1 MADQGRDEK
10 LAVLNGLAGNYA
22 ATLAPETAKMWLFLL
37 KDYSVQ
43 QTQAAALS
51 VIRKYGT
58 EAVPYRTMPPFSL
71 MQKELDAMTGTVR
84 GEENVKLQARAEW
97 GKLLADIET
106 FGAYREPE
114 MNRTTAYCVRSFGGW
129 AQVCRWK
136 IEELPFRER
145 DFLQLWG
152 ESHGKE
158 EFLAL
163 GCEAVASIEAPQG
176 TNALTMEE
184 FQKKKAALLEQIKR
198 PVLSVRKVELP
209 KAIAPQKP
217 ALDPST
223 LSPELRAAREALL
236 AAKAAR
242 AV

>member
-1 MADQGRDEK
+1 MAENDRDEK
-10 LAVLNGLAGNYA
+10 LAILNGIAGNYS

-37 KDYSVQ
+37 RDYSAR
-43 QTQAAALS
+43 QTQLAALAL
-51 VIRKYGT
+51 IRKHGT
-58 EAVPYRTMPPFSL
+58 DVPFRSMPPFAL
-71 MQKELDAMTGTVR
+71 LQAELDALTGTVR

-106 FGAYREPE
+106 FGTYREPE
-114 MNRTTAYCVRSFGGW
+114 MNRTTVYCVRSFGGW

-136 IEELPFRER
+136 MEELPFRER
-145 DFLQLWG
+145 DFLRLWG

-176 TNALTMEE
+176 TNALSMEE
-184 FQKKKAALLEQIKR
+184 FQKKKAVLLEQIKR

-217 ALDPST
+217 ALEPST